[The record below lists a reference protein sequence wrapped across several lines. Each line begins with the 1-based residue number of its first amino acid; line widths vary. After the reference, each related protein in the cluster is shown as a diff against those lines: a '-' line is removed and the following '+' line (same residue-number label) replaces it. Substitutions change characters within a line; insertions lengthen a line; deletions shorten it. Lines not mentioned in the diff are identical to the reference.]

1 MLLPGTRL
9 SMMHASTPP
18 TNMEFDS
25 RTVKVWSTLELPENQ
40 MHTTQVSQYS
50 AQNGFTDHVG
60 TNTDRRSKF

>member
-40 MHTTQVSQYS
+40 MHTTQ
-50 AQNGFTDHVG
+50 
-60 TNTDRRSKF
+60 